1 MRYEKPNCKHEW
13 PEALRYRFFEKMG
26 YEFWVKACKAG
37 HPVRFSDIK
46 NKTGNVDLDFQGLEK
61 EKKDRFYDAYDRG
74 VIELP
79 IVVKFGHSKYD
90 LLGGNTRLA
99 GLIMNGKDPYV
110 WLIDVTKS
118 DDDENAL
125 SLNEDKLKGGDSD
138 SKTLE
143 DIAKKHDKKGYYH
156 IDNMVASLKKQ
167 VKIGLPL
174 ELEHTKDEKVALEIV
189 KDHLWEDPSYYTKLK
204 KAGLNE
210 KNNPYNPEDDSDDV
224 FPKGTSDWR
233 KKKESNELWVRDED
247 PIDNDLEDPDDDD
260 DDKKP
265 KPKPKKD
272 VKETDSS
279 SSGAYA
285 APFGGKAAVIKRPIS
300 KIPNY
305 VNEAADSSIS
315 AGAAFDVPF
324 GGGGTK
330 GRRDPLKIDGPK
342 SIYKNRA
349 VKDKK
354 FPRFGGPDAVFV
366 KIKEKC
372 KKFPYCNQGDQGNLE
387 FLHED
392 QEFKDAISKA
402 AEMYGIPYSD
412 VEKIV
417 INEIKKIFI

>member
-1 MRYEKPNCKHEW
+1 MRYEKPNCQSEW

-26 YEFWVKACKAG
+26 HDFWLKTCSQGK
-37 HPVRFSDIK
+37 PVRFSEIK
-46 NKTGNVDLDFQGLEK
+46 DQTGNVDLDFQGLEK
-61 EKKDRFYDAYDRG
+61 EKKDRFYNAYDRG
-74 VIELP
+74 VIEMP
-79 IVVKFGHSKYD
+79 IVVKFTDIKYD

-110 WLIDVTKS
+110 WLIDVSKQEAEKS
-118 DDDENAL
+118 PE
-125 SLNEDKLKGGDSD
+125 LNEDKLKGGISD
-138 SKTLE
+138 DKTLVQ
-143 DIAKKHDKKGYYH
+143 IAKRHDAKGYYH
-156 IDNMVASLKKQ
+156 INDMVASLKKQ
-167 VKIGLPL
+167 IKIGLPF
-174 ELEHTKDEKVALEIV
+174 EMEHTDSEEVAMEIV

-204 KAGLNE
+204 KAGLDE
-210 KNNPYNPEDDSDDV
+210 KKIPHDSDDDTDDV
-224 FPKGTSDWR
+224 FPKGSSDWR
-233 KKKESNELWVRDED
+233 KKKET
-247 PIDNDLEDPDDDD
+247 
-260 DDKKP
+260 
-265 KPKPKKD
+265 
-272 VKETDSS
+272 KETDCSS
-279 SSGAYA
+279 AGAYE

-300 KIPNY
+300 NIPNY
-305 VNEAADSSIS
+305 VNEATDSAVS

-324 GGGGTK
+324 GGGGIK